1 MNVPQVRQLCSRLES
16 LPWRSSVH
24 ARDSNYPSHAEYGA
38 MGLNG
43 FKLFF

>member
-16 LPWRSSVH
+16 FLWSSSVH
-24 ARDSNYPSHAEYGA
+24 APDSSYPSRAEYGT
-38 MGLNG
+38 MDLNG